1 LSESAVATQ
10 EQDRRLLLPIA
21 EVSELTGVSVHTLKR
36 RAPARQIGTLWL
48 IPRSWVEHITS
59 WCEEVAS

>member
-1 LSESAVATQ
+1 M
-10 EQDRRLLLPIA
+10 LLPIA

-36 RAPARQIGTLWL
+36 RAPTKRIGTLWL

-59 WCEEVAS
+59 WPSEAVS